1 MCYQIGNFFLR
12 FVEAVLKAVL
22 EKNEES
28 RVASGALI
36 AAMLSRGL
44 LSEVRNLLV
53 VVKLLLTAN
62 ILQGQFLT
70 ALVTMLTLAENLLVD
85 IPKFWDFLAQVSC
98 TSS

>member
-1 MCYQIGNFFLR
+1 M
-12 FVEAVLKAVL
+12 LKAVL

>member
-1 MCYQIGNFFLR
+1 M
-12 FVEAVLKAVL
+12 KAVI
-22 EKNEES
+22 EKDEES

-70 ALVTMLTLAENLLVD
+70 ALGTLLEFAEDLLVD

-98 TSS
+98 TSICDLILLRYF

>member
-1 MCYQIGNFFLR
+1 M
-12 FVEAVLKAVL
+12 KAVI

-36 AAMLSRGL
+36 AALLSRGL

>member
-1 MCYQIGNFFLR
+1 M
-12 FVEAVLKAVL
+12 LKAVI
-22 EKNEES
+22 EKDEES

-36 AAMLSRGL
+36 AALLSRGL